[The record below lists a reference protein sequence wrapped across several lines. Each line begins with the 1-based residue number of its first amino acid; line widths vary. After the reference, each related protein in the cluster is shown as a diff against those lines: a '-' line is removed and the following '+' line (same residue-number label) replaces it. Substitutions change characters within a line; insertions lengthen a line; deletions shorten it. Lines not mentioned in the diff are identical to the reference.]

1 MRRHWL
7 AREGA
12 DELTLVFSGWGLGA
26 APFTALTGAADVL
39 VVNDYIDLDDPLP
52 EVAGY
57 ARLRLLAY
65 SFGVASAAH
74 WLARTGVRPARL
86 VAVNGTLH
94 PVDPQRGIPP
104 ETVAGTADG
113 LNAENFVRFCQRAGV
128 TEPVPA
134 IDYHAAAAELR
145 VIAAR
150 GAAQEIP
157 FDRIWI
163 ADGDRII
170 PTAAQ
175 VLAWSEQAAVV
186 RRIPGG
192 HMPFCPGQSWQE
204 WFA

>member
-7 AREGA
+7 ARDGS
-12 DELTLVFSGWGLGA
+12 DELTLVFAGWGLGA
-26 APFTALTGAADVL
+26 APFAGLIGATDVL
-39 VVNDYIDLDDPLP
+39 VVDDYTTLDDPLP

-74 WLARTGVRPARL
+74 WLARFEHRPTQL

-94 PVDPQRGIPP
+94 PADPQRGIAP
-104 ETVAGTADG
+104 ETVAATANG
-113 LNAENFVRFCQRAGV
+113 LSSESFARFCRRAGKIGPA
-128 TEPVPA
+128 PV
-134 IDYHAAAAELR
+134 IDHGAAAVELR
-145 VIAAR
+145 AIAAR
-150 GAAQEIP
+150 GTAPTLP

-163 ADGDRII
+163 SDADLII

-175 VLAWSEQAAVV
+175 TLAWQDQAEAVQ
-186 RRIPGG
+186 RIPGG
-192 HMPFCPGQSWQE
+192 HMPFRPGQSWQE